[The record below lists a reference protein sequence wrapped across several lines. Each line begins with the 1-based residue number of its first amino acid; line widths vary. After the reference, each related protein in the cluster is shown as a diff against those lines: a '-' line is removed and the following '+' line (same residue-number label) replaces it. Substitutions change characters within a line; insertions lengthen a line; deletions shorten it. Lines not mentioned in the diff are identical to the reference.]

1 MIKKIRLTFAA
12 VAVAILVSNLMV
24 TGCDHKSTERS
35 VAEQQ
40 EDQKLVE
47 QVKATFST
55 SNSFKFPDVQV
66 AAFRK
71 TVQLS
76 GFVVSD
82 DQKQAAENLAK
93 NVPGVQAVE
102 NKISEKR

>member
-1 MIKKIRLTFAA
+1 MRKKIRLTFATAA
-12 VAVAILVSNLMV
+12 VLVLLPNLLL
-24 TGCDHKSTERS
+24 TGCSHESAERS
-35 VAEQQ
+35 AAEQQ
-40 EDQKLVE
+40 EDLKLVE

-102 NKISEKR
+102 NKVSEKR